1 MATPVSAKSA
11 AAATAKTCFLIN
23 GLLCETIAL
32 PLCARRLPKK
42 PRASLT
48 GAMFFWKELAV
59 HDELAYAAAGLQ
71 SRFVGGS
78 KMNAPIDTACARFR
92 RGGGEAGERAHH
104 ARQQVGARRKGDVIA
119 AKEARQYDR
128 GCSAESAVSGYVIR
142 KRRRDDQRAPR
153 CIRFRGG
160 VAVQIAIANR
170 RDRPPEIIGILCV
183 PGTNGGI
190 SHGKV
195 QQCKEPGVAVK
206 RIAARGRDFPG
217 DAIPMSRWGLRPR
230 AVGPEERN

>member
-78 KMNAPIDTACARFR
+78 KMNAPIDTAFAPLPPR
-92 RGGGEAGERAHH
+92 RGGSRAR
-104 ARQQVGARRKGDVIA
+104 ARTAPP
-119 AKEARQYDR
+119 
-128 GCSAESAVSGYVIR
+128 
-142 KRRRDDQRAPR
+142 RD
-153 CIRFRGG
+153 
-160 VAVQIAIANR
+160 
-170 RDRPPEIIGILCV
+170 
-183 PGTNGGI
+183 
-190 SHGKV
+190 
-195 QQCKEPGVAVK
+195 
-206 RIAARGRDFPG
+206 
-217 DAIPMSRWGLRPR
+217 
-230 AVGPEERN
+230 